1 MPVTEQYTPR
11 DYTGDGAN
19 QVFSVPDLWFEQSDV
34 IVEVAEV
41 VTAWTR
47 EAGVGVRLATAPAS
61 GASVIIYRETSLTQD
76 KDFQTAGR
84 MPATEVA
91 EGFDRQILI
100 NQEVKYNSSILPPN
114 STPSNRQNTTTGFD
128 ASGDPIT
135 RTATE
140 EIAHLGITAN
150 VEAAATSATAA
161 AASATAAATSQS
173 QASTS
178 SYNAYNSANAALSS
192 ENSASSSAT
201 TAGNQANYAT
211 TQAGYASQSATAA
224 AASETAAA
232 ASATTAQNA
241 AAQIVS
247 HDIIFKTGTNSGTVS
262 HTLPT
267 VSSAVGGDG
276 IPHKFTII
284 DVDGNAGTNKITL
297 TIPSG
302 DFNSGVRIYRPTL
315 GLAVGLEILGD
326 YGAVELTTDGN
337 QWYQLT

>member
-1 MPVTEQYTPR
+1 
-11 DYTGDGAN
+11 
-19 QVFSVPDLWFEQSDV
+19 
-34 IVEVAEV
+34 
-41 VTAWTR
+41 
-47 EAGVGVRLATAPAS
+47 
-61 GASVIIYRETSLTQD
+61 
-76 KDFQTAGR
+76 

-140 EIAHLGITAN
+140 EIAHLGVTAN

-161 AASATAAATSQS
+161 AASATAAGNSATQAQS
-173 QASTS
+173 SSVS
-178 SYNAYNSANAALSS
+178 SYNSSNSAAASVSLAANHANAA
-192 ENSASSSAT
+192 EHHKI

-211 TQAGYASQSATAA
+211 TQAGYAAT
-224 AASETAAA
+224 
-232 ASATTAQNA
+232 SATTAQNA

-302 DFNSGVRIYRPTL
+302 DSSSGVRIYRPTL
-315 GLAVGLEILGD
+315 GLAIGLEILED

>member
-1 MPVTEQYTPR
+1 
-11 DYTGDGAN
+11 
-19 QVFSVPDLWFEQSDV
+19 
-34 IVEVAEV
+34 
-41 VTAWTR
+41 
-47 EAGVGVRLATAPAS
+47 
-61 GASVIIYRETSLTQD
+61 
-76 KDFQTAGR
+76 

-128 ASGDPIT
+128 SSGDPIT
-135 RTATE
+135 RTAAE

-173 QASTS
+173 QASVS
-178 SYNAYNSANAALSS
+178 SYNAYNSANAALTS

-224 AASETAAA
+224 AAS
-232 ASATTAQNA
+232 ATTAQSA

-262 HTLPT
+262 HALPT
-267 VSSAVGGDG
+267 VSSAVGSDG

-284 DVDGNAGTNKITL
+284 DVDGNAGNNSLSL

-302 DFNSGVRIYRPTL
+302 DLSSGVRIYRPTAGQAI
-315 GLAVGLEILGD
+315 GLTISEN
-326 YGAVELTTDGN
+326 YGVVELTTDGS

>member
-19 QVFSVPDLWFEQSDV
+19 QVFSVPNLWFEQSNV

-61 GASVIIYRETSLTQD
+61 GASVIIYRVTSLTQD

-140 EIAHLGITAN
+140 EIAHLGVTAN

-161 AASATAAATSQS
+161 AASATAAGNSATQAQS
-173 QASTS
+173 SSVS
-178 SYNAYNSANAALSS
+178 SYNSSNSAAASVSLAANHANAA
-192 ENSASSSAT
+192 EQHKI

-211 TQAGYASQSATAA
+211 TQAGYAAT
-224 AASETAAA
+224 
-232 ASATTAQNA
+232 SATTAQNA

-284 DVDGNAGTNKITL
+284 DVDGNAGTNSLTL
-297 TIPSG
+297 AIPSG
-302 DFNSGVRIYRPTL
+302 DLSSGVRIYRPTDGQAI
-315 GLAVGLEILGD
+315 GLTISED
-326 YGAVELTTDGN
+326 YGVVELTTDGS

>member
-1 MPVTEQYTPR
+1 MPVTEQYTPK

-19 QVFSVPDLWFEQSDV
+19 QVFSVPNLWFEQSNV

-61 GASVIIYRETSLTQD
+61 GASVIIYRVTSLTQD

-140 EIAHLGITAN
+140 EIAHLGVTAN

-161 AASATAAATSQS
+161 AASATAAGNSATQAQS
-173 QASTS
+173 SSVS
-178 SYNAYNSANAALSS
+178 SYNSSNSAAASVSLAANHANAA
-192 ENSASSSAT
+192 EQHKI

-211 TQAGYASQSATAA
+211 TQAGYAAT
-224 AASETAAA
+224 
-232 ASATTAQNA
+232 SATTAQNA

-302 DFNSGVRIYRPTL
+302 DSSSGVRIYRPTL
-315 GLAVGLEILGD
+315 GLAIGLEILED

>member
-1 MPVTEQYTPR
+1 MPVTEQYTPK

-135 RTATE
+135 RTAAE

-178 SYNAYNSANAALSS
+178 SYNAYNSANAALTS

-211 TQAGYASQSATAA
+211 TQAGYASQSAIAA

-232 ASATTAQNA
+232 ASATTAQSA

-276 IPHKFTII
+276 IPHKFTLI
-284 DVDGNAGTNKITL
+284 DVDGNAGTNSLTL
-297 TIPSG
+297 AIPSG
-302 DFNSGVRIYRPTL
+302 DLSSGVRIYRPTDGQAI
-315 GLAVGLEILGD
+315 GLTISED
-326 YGAVELTTDGN
+326 YGAVELTTDGS

>member
-1 MPVTEQYTPR
+1 MPVTEQYTPK

-19 QVFSVPDLWFEQSDV
+19 QVFSVPNLWFEQSNV

-61 GASVIIYRETSLTQD
+61 GASVIIYRVTSLTQD

-140 EIAHLGITAN
+140 EIAHLGVTAN

-161 AASATAAATSQS
+161 AASATAAGNSATQAQS
-173 QASTS
+173 SSVS
-178 SYNAYNSANAALSS
+178 SYNSSNSAAASVSLAANHANAA
-192 ENSASSSAT
+192 EQHKI

-211 TQAGYASQSATAA
+211 TQAGYAAT
-224 AASETAAA
+224 
-232 ASATTAQNA
+232 SATTAQNA

-284 DVDGNAGTNKITL
+284 DVDGNAGTNSLTL
-297 TIPSG
+297 AIPSG
-302 DFNSGVRIYRPTL
+302 DLSSGVRIYRPTDGQAI
-315 GLAVGLEILGD
+315 GLTISED

>member
-1 MPVTEQYTPR
+1 MPVTEQYTPK

-19 QVFSVPDLWFEQSDV
+19 QVFSVPNLWFEQSNV

-61 GASVIIYRETSLTQD
+61 GASVIIYRVTSLTQD

-140 EIAHLGITAN
+140 EIAHLGVTAN

-161 AASATAAATSQS
+161 AASATAAGNSATQAQS
-173 QASTS
+173 SSVS
-178 SYNAYNSANAALSS
+178 SYNSSNSAAASVSLAANHANAA
-192 ENSASSSAT
+192 EQHKI

-211 TQAGYASQSATAA
+211 TQAGYAAT
-224 AASETAAA
+224 
-232 ASATTAQNA
+232 SATTAQNA

-302 DFNSGVRIYRPTL
+302 DSSSGVRIYRPTL
-315 GLAVGLEILGD
+315 GLAIGLEILED
-326 YGAVELTTDGN
+326 YGAVELTTDGS

>member
-1 MPVTEQYTPR
+1 MPVTEQYTPK

-19 QVFSVPDLWFEQSDV
+19 QVFSVPNLWFEQSEV
-34 IVEVAEV
+34 KVEVAGVLTE
-41 VTAWTR
+41 WTR
-47 EAGVGVRLATAPAS
+47 EAGQGVRLATAPAS
-61 GASVIIYRETSLTQD
+61 GASVVIYRITSLTQD

-140 EIAHLGITAN
+140 EIAHLGVTAN

-161 AASATAAATSQS
+161 AASATAAGNSATQAQS
-173 QASTS
+173 SSVS
-178 SYNAYNSANAALSS
+178 SYNSSNSAAASVSLAANHANAA
-192 ENSASSSAT
+192 EQHKI

-211 TQAGYASQSATAA
+211 TQAGYAAT
-224 AASETAAA
+224 
-232 ASATTAQNA
+232 SATTAQNA

-276 IPHKFTII
+276 IPHKFTLI
-284 DVDGNAGTNKITL
+284 DVDGNAGTNSLTL
-297 TIPSG
+297 AIPSG
-302 DFNSGVRIYRPTL
+302 DLSSGVRIYRPTDGQAI
-315 GLAVGLEILGD
+315 GLTISED
-326 YGAVELTTDGN
+326 YGVVELTTDGS

>member
-19 QVFSVPDLWFEQSDV
+19 QVFSVPNLWFEQSDV

-41 VTAWTR
+41 LTEWTR

-61 GASVIIYRETSLTQD
+61 GASVIIYRVTSLTQD
-76 KDFQTAGR
+76 KNFQTAGR

-150 VEAAATSATAA
+150 VEAAA
-161 AASATAAATSQS
+161 ASATAAGNSATQAQS
-173 QASTS
+173 SS
-178 SYNAYNSANAALSS
+178 VISYNSSNSAASSVSLAANHANAA
-192 ENSASSSAT
+192 EQHKI

-211 TQAGYASQSATAA
+211 TQAGNAAT
-224 AASETAAA
+224 
-232 ASATTAQNA
+232 SATTAQSA

-247 HDIIFKTGTNSGTVS
+247 HDIIFKTGTTSGTVS

-284 DVDGNAGTNKITL
+284 DVDGNAGTNSLTL
-297 TIPSG
+297 AIPSG
-302 DFNSGVRIYRPTL
+302 DLSSGVRIHRPTAGQAI
-315 GLAVGLEILGD
+315 GLTISED
-326 YGAVELTTDGN
+326 YGVVELTTDGN

>member
-1 MPVTEQYTPR
+1 MPVTEQYTPK

-19 QVFSVPDLWFEQSDV
+19 QVFSVPNLWFEQSNV

-61 GASVIIYRETSLTQD
+61 GASVIIYRVTSLTQD

-140 EIAHLGITAN
+140 EIAHLGVTAN

-161 AASATAAATSQS
+161 AASATAAGNSATQAQS
-173 QASTS
+173 SSVS
-178 SYNAYNSANAALSS
+178 SYNSSNSAAASVSLAANHANAA
-192 ENSASSSAT
+192 EQHKI

-211 TQAGYASQSATAA
+211 TQAGYAST
-224 AASETAAA
+224 
-232 ASATTAQNA
+232 SATTAQNA

-276 IPHKFTII
+276 IPHKFTLI
-284 DVDGNAGTNKITL
+284 DVDGNAGTNSLTL
-297 TIPSG
+297 AIPSG
-302 DFNSGVRIYRPTL
+302 DLSSGVRIYRPTDGQAI
-315 GLAVGLEILGD
+315 GLTISED
-326 YGAVELTTDGN
+326 YGVVELTTDGS

>member
-1 MPVTEQYTPR
+1 MPVTEQYTPK

-19 QVFSVPDLWFEQSDV
+19 QVFSVPNLWFEQSNV

-61 GASVIIYRETSLTQD
+61 GASVIIYRVTSLTQD

-140 EIAHLGITAN
+140 EIAHLGVTAN

-161 AASATAAATSQS
+161 AASATAAGNSATQAQS
-173 QASTS
+173 SSVS
-178 SYNAYNSANAALSS
+178 SYNSSNSAAASVSLAANHANAA
-192 ENSASSSAT
+192 EQHKI

-211 TQAGYASQSATAA
+211 TQAGYAAT
-224 AASETAAA
+224 
-232 ASATTAQNA
+232 SATTAQNA

-276 IPHKFTII
+276 IPHKFTLI
-284 DVDGNAGTNKITL
+284 DVDGNAGTNSLTL
-297 TIPSG
+297 AIPSG
-302 DFNSGVRIYRPTL
+302 DLSSGVRIYRPTDGQAI
-315 GLAVGLEILGD
+315 GLTISED
-326 YGAVELTTDGN
+326 YGVVELTTDGS

>member
-19 QVFSVPDLWFEQSDV
+19 QVFSVPNLWFEQSEV
-34 IVEVAEV
+34 KVEVAGVLTE
-41 VTAWTR
+41 WTR
-47 EAGVGVRLATAPAS
+47 EAGQGVRLATAPAS
-61 GASVIIYRETSLTQD
+61 GASVVIYRITSLTQD

-140 EIAHLGITAN
+140 EIAHLGVTAN

-161 AASATAAATSQS
+161 AASATAAGNSATQAQS
-173 QASTS
+173 SSVS
-178 SYNAYNSANAALSS
+178 SYNSSNSAAASVSLAANHANAA
-192 ENSASSSAT
+192 EQHKI

-211 TQAGYASQSATAA
+211 TQAGYAAT
-224 AASETAAA
+224 
-232 ASATTAQNA
+232 SATTAQNA

-276 IPHKFTII
+276 IPHKFTLI
-284 DVDGNAGTNKITL
+284 DVDGNAGTNSLTL
-297 TIPSG
+297 AIPSG
-302 DFNSGVRIYRPTL
+302 DLSSGVRIYRPTDGQAI
-315 GLAVGLEILGD
+315 GLTISED
-326 YGAVELTTDGN
+326 YGVVELTTDGS

>member
-19 QVFSVPDLWFEQSDV
+19 QVFSVPNLWFEQSEV
-34 IVEVAEV
+34 KVEVAGVLTE
-41 VTAWTR
+41 WTR
-47 EAGVGVRLATAPAS
+47 EAGQGVRLATAPAS
-61 GASVIIYRETSLTQD
+61 GASVVIYRITSLTQD

-140 EIAHLGITAN
+140 EIAHLGVTAN

-161 AASATAAATSQS
+161 AASATAAGNSATQAQS
-173 QASTS
+173 SSVS
-178 SYNAYNSANAALSS
+178 SYNSSNSAAASVSLAANHANAA
-192 ENSASSSAT
+192 EQHKI

-211 TQAGYASQSATAA
+211 TQAGYAAT
-224 AASETAAA
+224 
-232 ASATTAQNA
+232 SATTAQNA

-302 DFNSGVRIYRPTL
+302 DSSSGVRIYRPTL
-315 GLAVGLEILGD
+315 GLAIGLEILED
-326 YGAVELTTDGN
+326 YGAVELTTDGS

>member
-1 MPVTEQYTPR
+1 MPVTEQYTPK
-11 DYTGDGAN
+11 DYTGDGTL
-19 QVFSVPDLWFEQSDV
+19 QVFDVPNLWFEQSEV
-34 IVEVAEV
+34 KVEVAGVLTE
-41 VTAWTR
+41 WTR

-61 GASVIIYRETSLTQD
+61 GASVIIYRVTSLTQD

-100 NQEVKYNSSILPPN
+100 NQEVKYNSGILPPN

-128 ASGDPIT
+128 SSGDPIT
-135 RTATE
+135 RTAAE
-140 EIAHLGITAN
+140 EIAHLGVTAN
-150 VEAAATSATAA
+150 VNAA
-161 AASATAAATSQS
+161 AASAAAAAASETAAGNSATQAQS
-173 QASTS
+173 SSVS
-178 SYNAYNSANAALSS
+178 SYNSSNSAAASVSLAANHANAA
-192 ENSASSSAT
+192 EQHKI

-211 TQAGYASQSATAA
+211 TQAGN
-224 AASETAAA
+224 AA
-232 ASATTAQNA
+232 ASATTAQSA

-247 HDIIFKTGTNSGTVS
+247 HDIIFKTGTSSGTLS

-284 DVDGNAGTNKITL
+284 DVDGNAGTNSLTL
-297 TIPSG
+297 AIPSG
-302 DFNSGVRIYRPTL
+302 DLSSGVRIYRPTDGQAI
-315 GLAVGLEILGD
+315 GLTISED
-326 YGAVELTTDGN
+326 YGVVELTTDGT